1 MASNA
6 LRGPVTAMD
15 AGSRIG
21 RRQFMT
27 TAVAAGAA
35 TLLPSVRSSSAG
47 QAAVSSPRI
56 IDVHH
61 HYASPNFLASLAAR
75 NVGNNVDRFKADTP
89 EKHLA
94 EMDKNGVA
102 TAMLSQYSG
111 LWFGDVA
118 QARRDARDLNEW
130 AAAKMVAPY
139 KNRFGLFAALPLPD
153 VEGSLKE
160 IEYAFDTLKAD
171 GISLITSYDGKWL
184 GDPSFDPVFEEL
196 NRRNA
201 VVFTHPLEPACC
213 RNPLPGLGP
222 QTLEYPT
229 DTTRAI
235 VNLLVSNAAT
245 RYPNVRFIFSHA
257 GGTLVSIAQRILGNE
272 VTAEAAGQAGREKF
286 TALPRQ
292 AIPLRHGRIGEPRS
306 APVAEAARP
315 RFADRVRDRH
325 PIGQSFGHG
334 RGCSDERFQCR
345 RTAGRVPR
353 ESSQDPARTHPG
365 AHRSVEPNHEG
376 HDDHEDFEGF
386 VPFVVHDGHGV
397 LPGRAAYS
405 STQVAK

>member
-27 TAVAAGAA
+27 TAMAAGAA
-35 TLLPSVRSSSAG
+35 SLLPAVRSSSAG

-153 VEGSLKE
+153 VEGSLRE

-196 NRRNA
+196 NRRKA

-235 VNLLVSNAAT
+235 MNLLVSNAAT
-245 RYPNVRFIFSHA
+245 RYPDVRFIFSHA

-272 VTAEAAGQAGREKF
+272 VTSEALDKPVEKNSRLYHVRRFHYDTAGSANPVQLQSLKLLVPASQIVFGTDTPLASLPATVVGVRTSGLNVEEQRGVYRENLL
-286 TALPRQ
+286 AILPEHTK
-292 AIPLRHGRIGEPRS
+292 ARIGP
-306 APVAEAARP
+306 
-315 RFADRVRDRH
+315 
-325 PIGQSFGHG
+325 
-334 RGCSDERFQCR
+334 
-345 RTAGRVPR
+345 
-353 ESSQDPARTHPG
+353 
-365 AHRSVEPNHEG
+365 
-376 HDDHEDFEGF
+376 
-386 VPFVVHDGHGV
+386 
-397 LPGRAAYS
+397 
-405 STQVAK
+405 

>member
-1 MASNA
+1 MH
-6 LRGPVTAMD
+6 VD
-15 AGSRIG
+15 

-35 TLLPSVRSSSAG
+35 TLLRTVRASSAG
-47 QAAVSSPRI
+47 QAAASSPRI

-61 HYASPNFLASLAAR
+61 HYASPNFLATLASR

-94 EMDKNGVA
+94 EMEKDGVA
-102 TAMLSQYSG
+102 TAMLSHYSG
-111 LWFGDVA
+111 LWFGDVP

-130 AAAKMVAPY
+130 AVARMVAPY

-153 VEGSLKE
+153 VDGSLKE

-196 NRRNA
+196 NRRKA

-213 RNPLPGLGP
+213 RNPLTGVGP
-222 QTLEYPT
+222 TTLEYPT

-235 VNLLVSNAAT
+235 MNLLVGNAAT
-245 RYPNVRFIFSHA
+245 RFPDVRFIFSHA

-272 VTAEAAGQAGREKF
+272 VTAEALAKPIEKNSRLYHVRRFHYDTAGSANPVQLQSLRLLVPSSQIVFGTDTPLASLSATVAGVRTSGFSIEEQRGVYRENLLGI
-286 TALPRQ
+286 LPEHTR
-292 AIPLRHGRIGEPRS
+292 ARIGS
-306 APVAEAARP
+306 
-315 RFADRVRDRH
+315 
-325 PIGQSFGHG
+325 
-334 RGCSDERFQCR
+334 
-345 RTAGRVPR
+345 
-353 ESSQDPARTHPG
+353 
-365 AHRSVEPNHEG
+365 
-376 HDDHEDFEGF
+376 
-386 VPFVVHDGHGV
+386 
-397 LPGRAAYS
+397 
-405 STQVAK
+405 

>member
-1 MASNA
+1 
-6 LRGPVTAMD
+6 
-15 AGSRIG
+15 
-21 RRQFMT
+21 
-27 TAVAAGAA
+27 
-35 TLLPSVRSSSAG
+35 
-47 QAAVSSPRI
+47 
-56 IDVHH
+56 
-61 HYASPNFLASLAAR
+61 
-75 NVGNNVDRFKADTP
+75 
-89 EKHLA
+89 
-94 EMDKNGVA
+94 MDKNGVA

-272 VTAEAAGQAGREKF
+272 VTAEAAGKPVEKNSRLYHVRRFHYDTAGSANPVQLQSLKLLVPASQIVFGTDTPLASLSATVVGVRTSGFSVEEQRGVYRENLLGI
-286 TALPRQ
+286 LPEHTR
-292 AIPLRHGRIGEPRS
+292 ARIGP
-306 APVAEAARP
+306 
-315 RFADRVRDRH
+315 
-325 PIGQSFGHG
+325 
-334 RGCSDERFQCR
+334 
-345 RTAGRVPR
+345 
-353 ESSQDPARTHPG
+353 
-365 AHRSVEPNHEG
+365 
-376 HDDHEDFEGF
+376 
-386 VPFVVHDGHGV
+386 
-397 LPGRAAYS
+397 
-405 STQVAK
+405 